1 MINLIYLHTITYI
14 YYTFLAPVLT
24 LDSQQLNLEKI
35 WSGLILGVEHKT
47 LLLENCD
54 PKGHVLTLTV
64 LACRGFLGGGCCHA
78 LMRVTE
84 AMNVRQ

>member
-1 MINLIYLHTITYI
+1 MLR
-14 YYTFLAPVLT
+14 
-24 LDSQQLNLEKI
+24 
-35 WSGLILGVEHKT
+35 VEHKT
-47 LLLENCD
+47 LLLDNGD
-54 PKGHVLTLTV
+54 PKGHVLKLTV